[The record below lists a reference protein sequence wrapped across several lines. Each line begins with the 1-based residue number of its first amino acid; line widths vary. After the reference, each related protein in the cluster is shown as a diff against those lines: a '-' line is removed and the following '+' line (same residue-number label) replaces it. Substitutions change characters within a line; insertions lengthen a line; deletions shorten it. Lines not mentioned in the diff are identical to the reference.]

1 MATHATLSAAPRS
14 NTGKG
19 AARAL
24 RRAGKIPAII
34 YGHHRAPE
42 ALEVDA
48 VQAGRLLQAIGSAAA
63 LVDVTV
69 GDRAPVKV
77 LIREV
82 QRNPVRP
89 VDLLHLDLYEISADE
104 KITVE
109 VPVHLTGIPDGVR
122 NSGGVLDHLLHEL
135 EIRVFPKDLPDHIE
149 VDVTALTIG
158 HQVFVRDVTIPNAE
172 ILNDPGQPVC
182 TVVPPRTEAAEA
194 PAPVAEVAE
203 PELIRKPKA
212 EEGEEGEAAAE

>member
-1 MATHATLSAAPRS
+1 MATQATLSAIPRTG
-14 NTGKG
+14 TGKS

-24 RRAGKIPAII
+24 RRAGRIPAVI

-48 VQAGRLLQAIGSAAA
+48 TQASRLVQAIGAAA
-63 LVDVTV
+63 TLVDVTV
-69 GDRAPVKV
+69 EGRAPVKV

-89 VDLLHLDLYEISADE
+89 GDLLHLDLYEISANE

-109 VPVHLTGIPDGVR
+109 VPVHLVGTPEGVR
-122 NSGGVLDHLLHEL
+122 NGGGVLDHLLHKI
-135 EIRVFPKDLPDHIE
+135 EIRVYPKDLPDHIE
-149 VDVTALTIG
+149 VDVTPLTIG
-158 HQVFVRDVTIPNAE
+158 HAIFVRDVTVPNAE
-172 ILNDPGQPVC
+172 VLEEPGRPVC
-182 TVVPPRTEAAEA
+182 TVVPPRTEAEVA
-194 PAPVAEVAE
+194 PAVAPEAAAE

-212 EEGEEGEAAAE
+212 EEEGAAEE

>member
-1 MATHATLSAAPRS
+1 MANQATLSATPRTT
-14 NTGKG
+14 TGKG

-24 RRAGKIPAII
+24 RRTGRIPAII
-34 YGHHRAPE
+34 YGHNRPPE

-48 VQAGRLLQAIGSAAA
+48 AAASRLLQSIGAAAA
-63 LVDVTV
+63 LVDVSV
-69 GDRAPVKV
+69 EGRDPVKV

-89 VDLLHLDLYEISADE
+89 SDLLHLDLYEITADE
-104 KITVE
+104 KISVE
-109 VPVHLTGIPDGVR
+109 VPVHLVGSPDGVR
-122 NSGGVLDHLLHEL
+122 NGGGVLDHLLHRV
-135 EIRVFPKDLPDHIE
+135 EILVLPRDLPDHIE

-158 HQVFVRDVTIPNAE
+158 HAIFVRDLSVPNAE
-172 ILNDPGQPVC
+172 LLTDASRPVC

-194 PAPVAEVAE
+194 PVVAAETAE

-212 EEGEEGEAAAE
+212 EGEEEAAPEE

>member
-1 MATHATLSAAPRS
+1 MATQATLSAVPRTV
-14 NTGKG
+14 TGKG

-24 RRAGKIPAII
+24 RRAGRIPAVI
-34 YGHHRAPE
+34 YGHHREPL
-42 ALEVDA
+42 ALDVDA
-48 VQAGRLLQAIGSAAA
+48 TQATRLLQAIGAAA
-63 LVDVTV
+63 TLVEVTIA
-69 GDRAPVKV
+69 GAEPVKV

-89 VDLLHLDLYEISADE
+89 VDVIHLDFFEISGDE

-122 NSGGVLDHLLHEL
+122 NSGGVLDHLLHKL

-158 HQVFVRDVTIPNAE
+158 HGVFVRDITVANAE
-172 ILNDPGQPVC
+172 ILNEPGQPVC
-182 TVVPPRTEAAEA
+182 TVVPPRTEASEA
-194 PAPVAEVAE
+194 PTPVAEVAE

-212 EEGEEGEAAAE
+212 EEEGEAGEE

>member
-1 MATHATLSAAPRS
+1 MATNATLSAEPRS
-14 NTGKG
+14 VTGKG

-24 RRAGKIPAII
+24 RRAGRIPAVI

-42 ALEVDA
+42 AIDVDA
-48 VQAGRLLQAIGSAAA
+48 IQATRLIQALGSSAA
-63 LVDVTV
+63 LVDVTIA
-69 GDRAPVKV
+69 GRDPVQV

-89 VDLLHLDLYEISADE
+89 VDLLHLDLYEISGNE

-122 NSGGVLDHLLHEL
+122 NSGGVLDHLLHKL

-158 HQVFVRDVTIPNAE
+158 HGVFVRDVSVPNAE

-182 TVVPPRTEAAEA
+182 TVVPPRTETVET
-194 PAPVAEVAE
+194 PVVVAEVAE
-203 PELIRKPKA
+203 PELIRKPKT
-212 EEGEEGEAAAE
+212 EEEGEAEE